1 MLIDVVSAQVPLG
14 GSAGGVSTAMPP
26 AISVVSCSSIPRT
39 SNGQPRLLD
48 RSKITVRTWI
58 DKLQWRRD
66 VSTSRRPGGRTP
78 VSEAAG
84 AAGRFDP

>member
-1 MLIDVVSAQVPLG
+1 MGDAESNSPGIKEMLIDVVSAQGPLG
-14 GSAGGVSTAMPP
+14 GSAGGLSTAMPP

-48 RSKITVRTWI
+48 RSKITVRTWV

-66 VSTSRRPGGRTP
+66 VSPSRR
-78 VSEAAG
+78 
-84 AAGRFDP
+84 